1 MLNCFYSLSS
11 YPTISISISI
21 TKTLFGLSTHLT
33 ENSLSQL
40 LGPIINVYKST
51 VCPILTIQ
59 IRVHK
64 STIWANYPASNV
76 KACGMGSNHCAVQ
89 GEGQKQVSAILRIT
103 NLILKLLNNTIL
115 NARVIMFLVIA

>member
-11 YPTISISISI
+11 YLTKIQSIPI

-40 LGPIINVYKST
+40 LGLIIDVYKSNF
-51 VCPILTIQ
+51 CPTLTLTQ
-59 IRVHK
+59 THK
-64 STIWANYPASNV
+64 STIWANCPASNV
-76 KACGMGSNHCAVQ
+76 KASGMGSNHYAVQ
-89 GEGQKQVSAILRIT
+89 GEGHKQISTILRIT